1 VAQYPGTA
9 HKVLILLAA
18 SMYLVAC
25 GPEKTVQWSADGK
38 HAAIVSGGSLY
49 LSDDQGNLS
58 NPTADGV
65 ERVAWLPDSSRLVVV
80 CKRELDAWDELVS
93 MAPLGFD
100 EKKIIAAAMT
110 AKNEFSGY
118 EGKLDDF
125 RPSNAGSLTTEQW
138 AAAVFYLKFLGD
150 PGFKEK
156 LGDGWKEIENMKAEV
171 RTVRVMPASADPA
184 ENGIS
189 LFATLEEMDE
199 LRMAPDGGALAFVT
213 RRGEGFGDGQVRSLS
228 VIAARAGGKPV
239 LVADR
244 VSDFPDWSP
253 DSRDLVYIRC
263 ETKDTGEMRLGRIT
277 RRTVRDTQGAI
288 LENPSDAVDLAMVIF
303 RDTLKVRCLLDGRI
317 LFAAAEAALPAGN
330 NQIVN
335 RLTLFS
341 LDPGQAG
348 SVSRILPRSMD
359 QNLPDRADLFEVSP
373 DGRYIAVPGSKG
385 RISKVTLATGEVTAI
400 IGKDSS
406 EDLRTIPVWRNS
418 QQLCLVAP
426 AGSGYASSKRDEVI
440 LWSEGQATIVSQSWP
455 NKVLEG
461 IK

>member
-1 VAQYPGTA
+1 VAQSPGTA
-9 HKVLILLAA
+9 YKVLILLAA
-18 SMYLVAC
+18 SMYLAAC
-25 GPEKTVQWSADGK
+25 GPEKDVQWSSDGK
-38 HAAIVSGGSLY
+38 QATIVSGGSLY
-49 LSDDQGNLS
+49 LCDDQGNLS
-58 NPTADGV
+58 NSLAEGV
-65 ERVAWLPDSSRLVVV
+65 EHVAWLPDSSRVVVV
-80 CKRELDAWDELVS
+80 CKRELDTWDELVA
-93 MAPLGFD
+93 MAPLGFE
-100 EKKIIAAAMT
+100 EKKIIAAAMI
-110 AKNEFSGY
+110 AKNEFGGY

-156 LGDGWKEIENMKAEV
+156 FGDDWKEIENMKAEV
-171 RTVRVMPASADPA
+171 RTVRVMPASPDPA
-184 ENGIS
+184 ANAIA
-189 LFATLEEMDE
+189 LFATLEEMHE
-199 LRMAPDGGALAFVT
+199 LRIAPDGGALAFVT
-213 RRGEGFGDGQVRSLS
+213 SRGEGFGDGQVRSLS

-244 VSDFPDWSP
+244 VSEFPDWSP

-263 ETKDTGEMRLGRIT
+263 EAKDTSETQLGRIT

-288 LENPSDAVDLAMVIF
+288 LENPPEAVDLAMVIF

-330 NQIVN
+330 NQVSN

-373 DGRYIAVPGSKG
+373 DGKYAAVPGSKG

-400 IGKDSS
+400 IGKDGSG
-406 EDLRTIPVWRNS
+406 DLQTIPVWRNS
-418 QQLCLVAP
+418 QQMCLVAP
-426 AGSGYASSKRDEVI
+426 AGSGYTSSKRDEVI

-455 NKVLEG
+455 DKVLEG